1 MVVGLT
7 IADGLTPTSG
17 CRYNPIDDR
26 VYVAE
31 ISGRVTSLGLNRSV
45 QAVTRDLRGAVD
57 LAITSDGLT
66 AFVAIRDGRLYL
78 LDLSSPDSAPQLVS
92 KDLGG
97 VAQIA
102 WIQARSAVWAVQT
115 GSEGC
120 LIEIAPAT
128 GDVSRLS
135 GALNNGVGLA
145 ARADGSL
152 AFVSRPNEILAVDVS
167 AGPISSLTNSFESPG
182 RLTWTDD
189 SETALLHAEPSTG
202 GRVEQIDSA
211 GVTTVLFDAGDVQP
225 ASIGMVRDQ
234 VVISGLREVIV
245 YDLSPVPPGPVVT
258 NVSPLLGHGGD
269 VLVLSGSGFGV
280 WATPVTVEVGGTP
293 ATVLEH
299 SDHRL
304 RVLTHPDTRDGSLI
318 VEVGPDVL
326 DAGKFTLNASPGYFD
341 DGPPLVL
348 ADIAPTPALGEQGLP
363 KSGGAVFVALVTPS
377 DLSSPLTG
385 ARTTIDDRWNGTGGS
400 VATYYDQASYSKS
413 AVSGAV
419 TAGWKTLSG
428 NLLDYHWTSELKQKV
443 DASGNPVY
451 DANGHAEFETDASG
465 NPVAQ
470 TNPDGTIKMYNN
482 FWNNPRLVAEAVQLY
497 KTEIAAA
504 QPDMIAVTCY
514 TGGKFTR
521 GWGNMSAKT
530 FAFSAAGLSIN
541 ETLSKDTPYMTV
553 NEDADWGRLAH
564 ETGHNIIDPKFVA
577 GAHLGE
583 DIYGSDLIDP
593 AEATAAAF
601 DIMGSHDA
609 FHPLFS
615 GSNMENL
622 GWLTDAHAA
631 KPNDENL
638 GGQTN
643 IGRVKWDRNPRALE
657 VELEAH
663 GTTENTVQGRY
674 HVLKIIITP
683 SLAYYVEVRQRP
695 GTTGLVFD
703 PNLPLGSGANPNQG
717 GVIVTRV
724 LLDSVNNNQQTRFIT
739 LAHASNVLRTGG
751 VVVDPLRDL
760 KITVVNDNV
769 QAWPLIC
776 RVKIEWAQNIPN
788 DPNGKFDLRIQPW
801 DDSYQTPDVWID
813 RKQDGVYDQ
822 PLDAE
827 GRPQGSGD
835 KPLVKAKNDFY
846 CRIHNDGTDAAA
858 NVLVTFYSVTPP
870 GVGDNGSWTPIKTAT
885 VNSIASGSFFDATT
899 VWVPQIGE
907 HTCLKVA
914 ATHQLGEITG
924 GNNQAQ
930 ENISEFDLSAGSPV
944 HPLTFPVAVRN
955 PSANRQRIHL
965 RTRVT
970 GRSKGYLAQIPHQ
983 WVWVDG
989 HDERVIEVIVAAP
1002 NDVGRYVE
1010 QPAIDVQIDGFL
1022 ERRYTETA
1030 DGIEPGEFLSPI
1042 GGLTARCKAKFT
1054 GSVRIWAESGEGTVA
1069 VGGDVSP
1076 GGSGTPVLIVITG
1089 GPEGDVVV
1097 DETVTG
1103 PSGAFDTQFDLRAV
1117 IDRNPELDGRAIDVV
1132 AVVDHAEFVAG
1143 LRSNSLRIRP

>member
-1 MVVGLT
+1 MT

-31 ISGRVTSLGLNRSV
+31 ISGRVSSIGMDRSMR
-45 QAVTRDLRGAVD
+45 ALTRDLRGAVD
-57 LAITSDGLT
+57 LAITSDGLA

-78 LDLSSPDSAPQLVS
+78 LDLSSPGSAPQLVA
-92 KDLGG
+92 KDLGE

-102 WIQARSAVWAVQT
+102 WVPGRATVWAVQT
-115 GSEGC
+115 GPEGR

-135 GALNNGVGLA
+135 DALDNGVGLA

-152 AFVSRPNEILAVDVS
+152 AYVSRRDEILAVDVS
-167 AGPISSLTNSFESPG
+167 GGLISPLTGSFESPG

-189 SETALLHAEPSTG
+189 SETLLLHAEPGTG
-202 GRVEQIDSA
+202 GRVQQIDSA
-211 GVTTVLFDAGDVQP
+211 GVTAALFDAGDVQP
-225 ASIGMVRDQ
+225 TSIGMVRDR
-234 VVISGLREVIV
+234 VVISGMREVIV
-245 YDLSPVPPGPVVT
+245 YDLAPVPPRPVVT
-258 NVSPLLGHGGD
+258 ALSPLLGHGGD
-269 VLVLSGSGFGV
+269 VLVLSGSGFGD
-280 WATPVTVEVGGTP
+280 WATPVTVEVGGVP

-304 RVLTHPDTRDGSLI
+304 RVLTHPDTRDGS
-318 VEVGPDVL
+318 VTVRVGPNIL
-326 DAGKFTLNASPGYFD
+326 DAGTFILNESPGYFD

-348 ADIAPTPALGEQGLP
+348 ADIAPAPALGEQGLP
-363 KSGGAVFVALVTPS
+363 KSGGAVFVALVNPA
-377 DLSSPLTG
+377 DLASPPTG
-385 ARTTIDDRWNGTGGS
+385 ARTTIDDRWNGPGDS

-451 DANGHAEFETDASG
+451 DSNGHAEFETDASG

-470 TNPDGTIKMYNN
+470 TNPDGTVKVYNN

-497 KTEIAAA
+497 KTEIAAS

-530 FAFSAAGLSIN
+530 FTFSAAGLSIN
-541 ETLSKDTPYMTV
+541 ETLSKDTPYITV
-553 NEDADWGRLAH
+553 HEDADWGRLAH
-564 ETGHNIIDPKFVA
+564 ETGHNIIDPKFAA

-609 FHPLFS
+609 FHALFS
-615 GSNMENL
+615 GSNLENL
-622 GWLTDAHAA
+622 GWFADAHASN
-631 KPNDENL
+631 PNDENL
-638 GGQTN
+638 SGQTN
-643 IGRVKWDRNPRALE
+643 IGRVKWDRNPRTLE
-657 VELEAH
+657 VELQAH

-674 HVLKIIITP
+674 HVLKIIVTP
-683 SLAYYVEVRQRP
+683 SLSYYVEVRQRP

-703 PNLPLGSGANPNQG
+703 PGLPLGGAPNPNQG

-724 LLDSVNNNQQTRFIT
+724 LLDSINNNQQTRFIT
-739 LAHASNVLRTGG
+739 LAHAPNVLRTGS

-760 KITVVNDNV
+760 KITVLDDNV

-776 RVKIEWAQNIPN
+776 KVKIEWAQNVPD
-788 DPNGKFDLRIQPW
+788 DPAGKFDLRIQPW
-801 DDSYQTPDVWID
+801 DDHYQTPDIWID

-822 PLDAE
+822 PMDAE
-827 GRPQGSGD
+827 GRPKGSGD
-835 KPLVKAKNDFY
+835 KPLVNAKNDFY
-846 CRIHNDGTDAAA
+846 CRIRNDGTDEAT

-870 GVGDNGSWTPIKTAT
+870 GVGDNGSWAPIKTAT
-885 VNSIASGSFFDATT
+885 VGSIASGSSFDSTT
-899 VWVPQIGE
+899 VWVPQVGE
-907 HTCLKVA
+907 HTCLKVV
-914 ATHQLGEITG
+914 ATHQLGEVTG

-930 ENISEFDLSAGSPV
+930 ENIAEFDLSAGSPV
-944 HPLTFPVAVRN
+944 HPLTLPVAVRN
-955 PSANRQRIHL
+955 PSAGRRRIHL
-965 RTRVT
+965 RARVT
-970 GRSKGYLAQIPHQ
+970 GRSDGYLAQIPHQ

-989 HDERVIEVIVAAP
+989 HGERMVDVVIAAP
-1002 NDVGRYVE
+1002 DDVGRYVE
-1010 QPAIDVQIDGFL
+1010 QPPIDVRIDGFL

-1042 GGLTARCKAKFT
+1042 GGLTARCKAKFACR
-1054 GSVRIWAESGEGTVA
+1054 VRIWAESGGGTVA

-1076 GGSGTPVLIVITG
+1076 GGSGIPVLIVITG
-1089 GPEGDVVV
+1089 GPDGDVVV

-1103 PSGAFDTQFDLRAV
+1103 PSGSFDTQFELRAV
-1117 IDRNPELDGRAIDVV
+1117 LDRNPELDGRDLDVV
-1132 AVVDHAEFVAG
+1132 AVVDGADFVAG
-1143 LRSNSLRIRP
+1143 MRSNSVRIRP

>member
-7 IADGLTPTSG
+7 IAEGLTPTSG

-31 ISGRVTSLGLNRSV
+31 ISGRVSSVGLDRSV
-45 QAVTRDLRGAVD
+45 QALTRDLRGAVD

-66 AFVAIRDGRLYL
+66 AFVAIRDGRLYR
-78 LDLSSPDSAPQLVS
+78 LDLSSPDSAPQIVS

-115 GSEGC
+115 GPEGS

-128 GDVSRLS
+128 GDISRLS

-167 AGPISSLTNSFESPG
+167 GGLISSLTGSFESPG

-189 SETALLHAEPSTG
+189 SEMTLLHAEPGTG
-202 GRVEQIDSA
+202 GRVEQIDST

-258 NVSPLLGHGGD
+258 DFSPLLGHGGD
-269 VLVLSGSGFGV
+269 VLVLSGSGFGD
-280 WATPVTVEVGGTP
+280 WATPVNVAVGGTP

-304 RVLTHPDTRDGSLI
+304 RVLTHPDTRDGSVI
-318 VEVGPDVL
+318 VEVGPDVV
-326 DAGKFTLNASPGYFD
+326 DAGKFTLNESPGYFD

-348 ADIAPTPALGEQGLP
+348 ADIAPVPAPGEQGLP
-363 KSGGAVFVALVTPS
+363 KSGGAVFVALVTPA
-377 DLSSPLTG
+377 DLSSPPTG
-385 ARTTIDDRWNGTGGS
+385 TRTTIDDRWNGPGGS
-400 VATYYDQASYSKS
+400 VATYYEQASYSKS
-413 AVSGAV
+413 AVSGTV

-443 DASGNPVY
+443 DANGNPIY
-451 DANGHAEFETDASG
+451 DTNGHAEFVTDASG

-470 TNPDGTIKMYNN
+470 TNPDGTVKMYNN

-530 FAFSAAGLSIN
+530 FTFSAAGLSIN
-541 ETLSKDTPYMTV
+541 ETLSKDTPYMTI

-622 GWLTDAHAA
+622 GWFTDAHAA

-643 IGRVKWDRNPRALE
+643 IGRVKWDRNPRVLE
-657 VELEAH
+657 VELQAH

-674 HVLKIIITP
+674 HVLKIIVTP

-703 PNLPLGSGANPNQG
+703 PKLPLGSGANPNQG

-739 LAHASNVLRTGG
+739 LAHPPNVLRTGG

-760 KITVVNDNV
+760 KISVVDDNV

-822 PLDAE
+822 PLDGE

-870 GVGDNGSWTPIKTAT
+870 GVGDNGSWTPIKTLT

-970 GRSKGYLAQIPHQ
+970 GHSKDYLAQIPHQ

-1010 QPAIDVQIDGFL
+1010 QPGIDVQIDGFL

-1054 GSVRIWAESGEGTVA
+1054 GSLRIWAESGEGTVA

-1076 GGSGTPVLIVITG
+1076 GGSGIPVLIVITG

-1103 PSGAFDTQFDLRAV
+1103 PSGAFNAQFDLRAV

-1132 AVVDHAEFVAG
+1132 AVVDRAEFVAG
-1143 LRSNSLRIRP
+1143 LRSNSIRIRP